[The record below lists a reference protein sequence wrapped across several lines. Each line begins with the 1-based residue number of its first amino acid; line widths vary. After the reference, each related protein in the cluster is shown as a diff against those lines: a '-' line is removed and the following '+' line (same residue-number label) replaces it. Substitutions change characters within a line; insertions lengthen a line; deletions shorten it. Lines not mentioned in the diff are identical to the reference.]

1 MLIHADHLCRYF
13 AGTCAVNDVSF
24 TLAKGEVLGFLG
36 PNGAG
41 KTTTMQM
48 LSGNLAPSAG
58 QIKINGI
65 DMLDQPQKAKMYIG
79 YLPDSPPLYREL
91 TVQEFLE
98 YCAKLH
104 RISRKLTT
112 RAINKAKDRCGLNS
126 VADRLI
132 VNLSKGFKQRLG
144 IAQAIL
150 HNPEI
155 IILDEP
161 TVGLDPL
168 QIREIRAL
176 IRELGTEHGIILSTH
191 ILPEV
196 QESCTHVQII
206 HQGQL
211 ILRETIAGLNQH
223 MRTASTLV
231 STRETADSARLSAIS
246 GVTSVESLSGK
257 RIRIHHDIDNNPAE
271 QIAETI
277 IAAGWG
283 LLELTPERK
292 TMEEIFVS
300 LTTPDNRDIQ

>member
-13 AGTCAVNDVSF
+13 AGICAVNDVSF
-24 TLAKGEVLGFLG
+24 SLAKGEVLGFLG

-112 RAINKAKDRCGLNS
+112 RAINKTKDRCGLNS

-132 VNLSKGFKQRLG
+132 GNLSKGFKQRLG

-223 MRTASTLV
+223 MSTASTLV

-300 LTTPDNRDIQ
+300 LTTPDDRDIQ